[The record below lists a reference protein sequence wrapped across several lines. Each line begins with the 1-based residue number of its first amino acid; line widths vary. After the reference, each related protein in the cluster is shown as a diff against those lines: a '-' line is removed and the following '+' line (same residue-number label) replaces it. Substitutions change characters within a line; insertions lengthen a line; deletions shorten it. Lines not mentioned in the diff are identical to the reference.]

1 MTQKRR
7 KTRRL
12 ICWRDCLSAI
22 LFVAWG
28 LFCCFSSFSQE
39 SQVTSEI
46 GSENVIV
53 DEKQDSYLSKT
64 PIVTKT
70 SNDNRDNMSLSGNSY
85 YRVLVS
91 GIGALALVIGVFLGG
106 VYVLKLLAPNKFSRN
121 SDLIE
126 IVDSCCLNRKNELL
140 TIKWGSKLILLS
152 SSLDRTVALSEIVDA
167 KETERILNELQEQ
180 KKKIRQDKTLSVVNF
195 HNLFRKKT
203 SE

>member
-1 MTQKRR
+1 
-7 KTRRL
+7 
-12 ICWRDCLSAI
+12 
-22 LFVAWG
+22 
-28 LFCCFSSFSQE
+28 
-39 SQVTSEI
+39 
-46 GSENVIV
+46 
-53 DEKQDSYLSKT
+53 
-64 PIVTKT
+64 
-70 SNDNRDNMSLSGNSY
+70 MSLSGNSY

-180 KKKIRQDKTLSVVNF
+180 KKIRQDKTLSVVNF